1 MNLIAWI
8 KIGIAVVTLGAVL
21 IIYDEIRS
29 IAGMLQEILE
39 NEREEEDA

>member
-1 MNLIAWI
+1 MSLILWI

-29 IAGMLQEILE
+29 IAWMLQEILE